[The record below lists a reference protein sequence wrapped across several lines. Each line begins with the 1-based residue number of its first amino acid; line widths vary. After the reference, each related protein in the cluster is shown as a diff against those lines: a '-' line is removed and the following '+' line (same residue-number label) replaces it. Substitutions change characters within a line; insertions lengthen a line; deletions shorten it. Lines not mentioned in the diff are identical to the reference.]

1 MTFLNGETFDAS
13 SSQAFL
19 RGQAPAKDQLWTVGV
34 LSPNF
39 DLYWTTKHATGQLT
53 SSGLG
58 LGAPCKGAW
67 WCWSDTA
74 QGYQNAM
81 KRRGYVFG
89 IVSIWRA
96 DPSRAATCR
105 VEVKTGLGSEFPCSV
120 DASQRG
126 EAIIGRTGYSLGGK
140 KKPEDT
146 YTGPAVDSYVFC
158 PRAVQ
163 NCGLCPAEILILKG
177 PEALD

>member
-126 EAIIGRTGYSLGGK
+126 EAIIGRTGYSMGGK
-140 KKPEDT
+140 KEPKVCSNSDL
-146 YTGPAVDSYVFC
+146 G
-158 PRAVQ
+158 R
-163 NCGLCPAEILILKG
+163 ILS
-177 PEALD
+177 